1 MANRARTQPGATR
14 AAEVTESKALE
25 NIEVFYEK
33 NKKRI
38 NSITTIVLVV
48 VVGLFAYFKLYKAP
62 LEDKAATAMHFAQ
75 TYFQADSSDKALNGD
90 GQHMGFLKIA
100 KKYSGTRQANLCHYY
115 IGVCY
120 LHKGEFKKAI
130 SELEDFDGKG
140 TPVQY
145 AAYGLLGDAYIESGN
160 MNKGIEYYNK
170 AAGDKDNT
178 ALTPMYLLRAGLAY
192 EKDNKVE
199 DAKKAYL
206 RIRDEYPNSDQAREI
221 DKNLARLGV
230 LN

>member
-1 MANRARTQPGATR
+1 MANRARTQPGAAK
-14 AAEVTESKALE
+14 AAEMEESKALE

-62 LEDKAATAMHFAQ
+62 LEEKAATAMHFAQ
-75 TYFQADSSDKALNGD
+75 TYFQADSVDKALNGD

-100 KKYSGTRQANLCHYY
+100 KKYGGTRQANLCHYY
-115 IGVCY
+115 TGVCY

-130 SELEDFDGKG
+130 NELEDFDGKG

-145 AAYGLLGDAYIESGN
+145 AAYGLLGDAYVESGN

-170 AAGDKDNT
+170 AAGDKDNA

>member
-1 MANRARTQPGATR
+1 MANRARTQPGVPK
-14 AAEVTESKALE
+14 AAEVEESKALE
-25 NIEVFYEK
+25 NIEVFYER

-38 NSITTIVLVV
+38 NSVTTIVLVL
-48 VVGLFAYFKLYKAP
+48 VVGMFAYFRLYKAP
-62 LEDKAATAMHFAQ
+62 QEDKAATAMHTAQGYFAV
-75 TYFQADSSDKALNGD
+75 DSLDKALNGD
-90 GQHMGFLKIA
+90 GQHMGFLKIG

-115 IGVCY
+115 AGVCY
-120 LHKGEFKKAI
+120 LHKGDFKKAI

-145 AAYGLLGDAYIESGN
+145 AAYGLLGDAYVESGN

-170 AAGDKDNT
+170 AAGDKDNA

-199 DAKKAYL
+199 DAKKAYI

-221 DKNLARLGV
+221 DKSLARLGV